1 MNPKNPEAQGIVKL
15 TGRHVEMANS
25 RNDAH
30 NSSRLQGD
38 QAVSKPEGA
47 GCLYSC
53 AEQAF

>member
-15 TGRHVEMANS
+15 TGRHVGMANS